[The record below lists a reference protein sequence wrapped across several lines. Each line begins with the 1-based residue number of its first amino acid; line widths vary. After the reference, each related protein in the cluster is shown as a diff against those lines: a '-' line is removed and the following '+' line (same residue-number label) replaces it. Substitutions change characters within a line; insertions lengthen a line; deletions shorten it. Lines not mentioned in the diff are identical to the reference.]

1 MGVGIH
7 VTHLSQTSLH
17 AVLNQFMYA
26 ATSLKLVEDKVN
38 KLHSLRL
45 PHPTLKAFGSSVSA
59 WLEVNIL
66 ILTVE

>member
-7 VTHLSQTSLH
+7 VTHLSQTS
-17 AVLNQFMYA
+17 QFMYA